1 MTTSGE
7 SPAGAPRKPRCVGG
21 LRYGEQLSWV
31 SPSGASDFSAS
42 DITVTASAAP
52 PVPTIGTD
60 PFYQIAAAV
69 TAYNPGAFV
78 RDFAVLSITTALT
91 GPLAG
96 ALGEGAE
103 AGTAAAADV
112 AAGAAADAS
121 TEAGLTE
128 GTVFNLGADQLGGE
142 TTGLT
147 AHALEQATARGVTR
161 SEIEEAL
168 SHVPKSDTNHPAAFV
183 FNGRAARVVVSKIT
197 GKIVT
202 VIARHAPGSPT
213 IP

>member
-96 ALGEGAE
+96 VLGEAPRPAQPPGP
-103 AGTAAAADV
+103 T
-112 AAGAAADAS
+112 
-121 TEAGLTE
+121 LP
-128 GTVFNLGADQLGGE
+128 
-142 TTGLT
+142 
-147 AHALEQATARGVTR
+147 QARPTR
-161 SEIEEAL
+161 S
-168 SHVPKSDTNHPAAFV
+168 PMPPPWWR
-183 FNGRAARVVVSKIT
+183 GRSRRRAMRQS
-197 GKIVT
+197 
-202 VIARHAPGSPT
+202 R
-213 IP
+213 